1 MDRLA
6 WKGLRLATLAA
17 VVVGLFVAVRG
28 VSFENFGRVL
38 RSANVVTLTAW
49 ALPILAVG
57 FALRAA
63 RFRAAVG
70 ETPMSFLNA
79 VWTMLL
85 TQAANNLLPLRAG
98 EFVKT
103 RDFVA
108 AGHAPGRVLAAQ
120 GAEKLIEA
128 TTLVVICA
136 PAMAANLGYRTRV
149 LEVTALVVATF
160 VPLLVWTARRFR
172 MRPSGLGRVFA
183 WSLVADAFEVALVVV
198 TLRSVGLPSG
208 LGTSLTVLGAVNLA
222 IALPSVPGHFGAF
235 EAGATL
241 GLVALGVAHDAA
253 FAFAVLYRMIQWVP
267 VSLGGAI
274 VWGWRATRR
283 PSAVTAT
290 TP

>member
-6 WKGLRLATLAA
+6 RKGLRLATLAA
-17 VVVGLFVAVRG
+17 VVVGLVVAGRG
-28 VSFENFGRVL
+28 VSLESLSRIL
-38 RSANVVTLTAW
+38 RSANVATLTAL

-63 RFRAAVG
+63 RFRAAIG
-70 ETPMSFLNA
+70 RTPVPFLHA

-103 RDFVA
+103 REFVA
-108 AGHAPGRVLAAQ
+108 AGHAPSRVLAAQ

-128 TTLVVICA
+128 TTLAVLCA
-136 PAMAANLGYRTRV
+136 PAMAANLGNRSRV
-149 LEVTALVVATF
+149 LGVAALVVAIF

-172 MRPSGLGRVFA
+172 MPPVGLGQVFA
-183 WSLVADAFEVALVVV
+183 WSLTADAFEVALVVV
-198 TLRSVGLPSG
+198 TLRSLGLPSG
-208 LGTSLTVLGAVNLA
+208 LGTSMTVLGAVNLA

-235 EAGATL
+235 EAGAAL

-253 FAFAVLYRMIQWVP
+253 FAFAVLYRVIQWVP
-267 VSLGGAI
+267 VSLGGAV
-274 VWGWRATRR
+274 VWGLRAAKGHRW
-283 PSAVTAT
+283 
-290 TP
+290 